1 MDDPEPQISL
11 SCRTTPQVHNPEPD
25 RAHLCRIRQVA
36 RKGLRS
42 KGFDG
47 IGRLAFVRHEDVRS
61 QSAPLS
67 ANRWSYCAAT
77 GGSNLSDISFDSHD
91 AEEIK
96 ATLGLVPLSGEGG
109 FFRQVWGTAAGS
121 AIYFLVTPDD
131 FSAMHRLAGPEIWHH
146 YSGAPLQMVLL
157 DQDGQVRRPVLGDQL
172 RSDQRPLVV
181 VETGVWM
188 GAYPLGSWS
197 LVGATMAPPFR
208 PDGFE
213 LGDRD
218 QLVSSYPAAT
228 DDIIR
233 LTRTETS

>member
-1 MDDPEPQISL
+1 M
-11 SCRTTPQVHNPEPD
+11 
-25 RAHLCRIRQVA
+25 
-36 RKGLRS
+36 
-42 KGFDG
+42 
-47 IGRLAFVRHEDVRS
+47 
-61 QSAPLS
+61 
-67 ANRWSYCAAT
+67 
-77 GGSNLSDISFDSHD
+77 SDISYDPQD

-109 FFRQVWGTAAGS
+109 FFRQVWDTADGS
-121 AIYFLVTPDD
+121 AIYFLVTPND
-131 FSAMHRLAGPEIWHH
+131 FSAMHRLTGPEIWHH
-146 YSGAPLQMVLL
+146 YSGAPLQMALL

-172 RSDQRPLVV
+172 RSEQRPLVV
-181 VETGVWM
+181 VDTGVWM

-218 QLVSSYPAAT
+218 QLVRSYPAAT

-233 LTRTETS
+233 LTRTETT